1 MKKIYF
7 ILFIVSLF
15 LTVSVPAKS
24 QSANVKS
31 KTATTFDTIHLQMPD
46 TLGGVPLLT
55 AAQHR
60 RSYREFDSKNLS
72 AKHLSELLWMAN
84 GINRAGGKRTV
95 PSAMAL
101 YPIQAYVFLA
111 DGVYFYNPQ
120 KHLLEPVMK
129 GDFRVLCGTQE
140 FVKTAPLNLIYI
152 ANYNVFKGRRETPA
166 EEKLWLA
173 SLDAGHCSQNVYL
186 YCASEGLKCVVR
198 ASADKAALLRLL
210 QLNENYQFIVAQTI
224 GY

>member
-7 ILFIVSLF
+7 ILIIVSLF
-15 LTVSVPAKS
+15 LILPNAAMS
-24 QSANVKS
+24 QSVNVKS
-31 KTATTFDTIHLQMPD
+31 KTATAFDTIRLQLPD

-55 AAQHR
+55 AAQNR

-72 AKHLSELLWMAN
+72 TKHLSELLWMAN
-84 GINRAGGKRTV
+84 GINRSGGKRTV

-101 YPIQAYVFLA
+101 YPIQTYAFFA

-129 GDFRVLCGTQE
+129 GDFRALCGTQE
-140 FVKTAPLNLIYI
+140 FVKTAPLNLVYI
-152 ANYNVFKGRRETPA
+152 ANYNVYKGRRETPA

-198 ASADKAALLRLL
+198 ASADKAGLLRLL